1 MLIKDLAKVNLIT
14 GSNGSGKTNL
24 IDGVYYTCFGRSYFS
39 SNDRKVLK
47 WDSDFF
53 RINSVVNKHDRS
65 YELITKVIP
74 GKLKEIEING
84 KKLHRISELIGLF
97 PIIAIAPKE
106 IYTLLLTSESRRKL
120 MDQVISQS
128 DKSYLNNLLNYNA
141 YLSRRNALLKEA
153 GSISRLDLSLIDAI
167 DQKLSQLG
175 SAIFNK
181 RKVVTD
187 GIMETFEEIY
197 GLISKEQEFCSFK
210 YSSQLRGEELSILL
224 KSSLEKDAVMQRT
237 TVGIHKD
244 DLKFYINGEALNA
257 YGSQGQ
263 LKSFIIS
270 LKLALFRSLANQ
282 GDLTW
287 PILLLDDIFDKFD
300 ENRTAAL
307 MTYILSEKVGQVFI
321 TDANDTRMKS
331 ILTSIDESL
340 KHIRVSKGEI
350 IDG

>member
-1 MLIKDLAKVNLIT
+1 M
-14 GSNGSGKTNL
+14 
-24 IDGVYYTCFGRSYFS
+24 R
-39 SNDRKVLK
+39 

-53 RINSVVNKHDRS
+53 RIKGSVEKHDRS
-65 YELITKVIP
+65 FELITKVIP

-84 KKLHRISELIGLF
+84 KKLNKISELIGLF

-120 MDQVISQS
+120 IDQVISQS
-128 DKSYLNNLLNYNA
+128 DKNYLNNLLHYNA

-153 GSISRLDLSLIDAI
+153 GSISRLDLSLIDTL
-167 DQKLSQLG
+167 DHQLSEHG
-175 SAIFNK
+175 TAIFNK
-181 RKVVTD
+181 RKIVTD
-187 GIMETFEEIY
+187 GIMETFESIY

-210 YSSQLRGEELSILL
+210 YSSQLREGELSKLL
-224 KSSLEKDAVMQRT
+224 KSSLEKDAMMQRT

-244 DLKFYINGEALNA
+244 DLRFYINGEALNA

-263 LKSFIIS
+263 LKSFVIS
-270 LKLALFRSLANQ
+270 LKLALFRSLASQ
-282 GDLTW
+282 EDLTW

-300 ENRTAAL
+300 ENRTASL

-321 TDANDTRMKS
+321 TDANDNRMKN
-331 ILTSIDESL
+331 ILASIDESL
-340 KHIRVSKGEI
+340 KHIRVSKGKI